1 MLYLGFVGLTALGF
15 KVVPNGFVPAQD
27 KYYLIGVAQLPS
39 GSSLDRTE
47 AVVKEMSRLALME
60 PGVENVVAFPGT
72 LSEWKYVNLPNS
84 ALMFAMLKPF
94 DERTDPSLSANAI
107 AERLMGKFSQIPDGF
122 VGIFPPPPV
131 PGLGSMGVLKY
142 KSKIGLT

>member
-1 MLYLGFVGLTALGF
+1 
-15 KVVPNGFVPAQD
+15 
-27 KYYLIGVAQLPS
+27 
-39 GSSLDRTE
+39 TE

-60 PGVENVVAFPGT
+60 PGVENVVAFPG
-72 LSEWKYVNLPNS
+72 LSVNGPVNLPNS

-122 VGIFPPPPV
+122 VGIFPP
-131 PGLGSMGVLKY
+131 
-142 KSKIGLT
+142 